1 MKQRQVPRGPDHLTC
16 PLHKKKMRDV
26 CDACPLW
33 TQVRGK
39 NPNTGE
45 EVDEWNCSLAL
56 LPMLLVENAMQTRQA
71 AAATESFRNEVV
83 RRADR
88 VTHEPHIMIEGH

>member
-1 MKQRQVPRGPDHLTC
+1 MKQIPRGPDHLVC
-16 PLHKKKMRDV
+16 PLHQKKMATV
-26 CDACPLW
+26 CHKCPLW
-33 TQVRGK
+33 TMLRGK

-45 EVDEWNCSLAL
+45 EIDQWNCSLAS

-88 VTHEPHIMIEGH
+88 RLPAPAATMIEGH

>member
-1 MKQRQVPRGPDHLTC
+1 MAKQIPHGDDSLVC
-16 PLHKKKMRDV
+16 PLHKKPMAAV
-26 CDACPLW
+26 CHKCPLW
-33 TQVRGK
+33 TQLRGR

-45 EVDEWNCSLAL
+45 EIDQWNCAL
-56 LPMLLVENAMQTRQA
+56 SQLPLLLVENALQTRQA

-88 VTHEPHIMIEGH
+88 VTHAPPIMIED